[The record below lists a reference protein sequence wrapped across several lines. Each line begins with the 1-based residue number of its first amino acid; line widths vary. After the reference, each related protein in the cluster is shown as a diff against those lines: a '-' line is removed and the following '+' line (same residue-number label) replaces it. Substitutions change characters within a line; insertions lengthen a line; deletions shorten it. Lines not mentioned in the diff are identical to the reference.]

1 MRLSAVIGLAA
12 IPCLASAAPL
22 PSNGANPIDA
32 FVRVC
37 LPADPG
43 ATAATILAQADA
55 AGWRHTDGAPASAD
69 KRTASGSDGA
79 MDLGVDDTAGA
90 GEVHEACAITLHRSD
105 PALIATLQARLG
117 FAPGFDADGTAT
129 FFALRTAQGWRD
141 GKGIDTPAFVG
152 AKKAGN
158 FFSLMVLGSTGQE
171 PVLMALHVLPGST

>member
-1 MRLSAVIGLAA
+1 MIGLAA
-12 IPCLASAAPL
+12 IPWLASAAP
-22 PSNGANPIDA
+22 PPNNSPNPIDA

-43 ATAATILAQADA
+43 ATAATIMAQADA

-79 MDLGVDDTAGA
+79 MDLGVDDTAGG

-105 PALIATLQARLG
+105 PALIATLQSKLG
-117 FAPGFDADGTAT
+117 FAPGFDVAGSAT
-129 FFALRTAQGWRD
+129 FFALRTAQGWRN
-141 GKGIDTPAFVG
+141 GKGIDTPAFVA

-158 FFSLMVLGSTGQE
+158 FFSLMILGAAGQE